1 MAQSVGMASNCESH
15 ASSNAMPIKLLLF
28 HASLVK
34 AEGGEAVF
42 STKYLNFAISTKS
55 RSFYTIEAVFGI
67 IYCNFFV
74 PEPWRPS

>member
-34 AEGGEAVF
+34 AEGGVKIHHLMLA
-42 STKYLNFAISTKS
+42 LS
-55 RSFYTIEAVFGI
+55 RVGPICSIAAQRREKGALSS
-67 IYCNFFV
+67 C
-74 PEPWRPS
+74 